1 MKAFLAKIFAK
12 RIVKK
17 EQKWINDP
25 IQTQDRILK
34 ELIAFAKNTQ
44 FGKEHHFD
52 QINTYEEFKQYV
64 SVNDYEGLK
73 HYFDEVVAG
82 KADILWP
89 GKPLY
94 LAKTSGTTS
103 GAKFI
108 PLTKESIPYHI
119 NSARNALLYYI
130 HETQNSSFVK
140 GKMIFLQGSPI
151 LEDNNGLKVGR
162 LSGISAHFVPN
173 YLQKNR
179 LPSYET
185 NIIEDWETKVDK
197 VVDETVNADMTLIS
211 GIPPWLIMY
220 FERLVKVSGKENVQS
235 IFKNLQL
242 MVTGGVNYEPYR
254 EKVNQ
259 LIGRK
264 IDCIQTYPASEGFI
278 AYQNTQKT
286 EDLLLLLNNGIF
298 YEFIPVD
305 EFFNENPTRICLKDV
320 EIGKDYVLILNTNAG
335 LWGYNIGDTVR
346 FTSVKPYRIVVSGR
360 IKHYTSAFGEH
371 VIGHEVEQALQ
382 RTIEQFPAS
391 VNEFTVAPQVNPTEG
406 LPYHEWL
413 IEFDQLPQNVEVF
426 VNELNLQMRKQNTY
440 YDDLITGN
448 ILQPLVVSFV
458 EKNGF
463 QDYMKSIGKL
473 GGQNKVPR
481 LSNNREIADE
491 FYQLNLIKPKIE
503 NTHNN

>member
-12 RIVKK
+12 YIVKK
-17 EQKWINDP
+17 EQKWIDHP
-25 IQTQDRILK
+25 LETQDKILN
-34 ELIAFAKNTQ
+34 ELIVAAKNTK
-44 FGKEHHFD
+44 FGRDHHFD
-52 QINTYEEFKQYV
+52 EIKTYDDFKQYV
-64 SVNDYEGLK
+64 PVKDYEGLK
-73 HYFDEVVAG
+73 HYFDQVIEG
-82 KADILWP
+82 QSDILWT

-103 GAKFI
+103 GAKYI
-108 PLTKESIPYHI
+108 PLTKESVPSHI
-119 NSARNALLYYI
+119 HSARNALLYYI
-130 HETQNSSFVK
+130 HETQNSNFVN

-151 LEDNNGLKVGR
+151 LEDKNGLKIGR

-185 NIIEDWETKVDK
+185 NMIEDWERKVDN
-197 VVDETVNADMTLIS
+197 VVEETVKADMTLIS

-220 FERLVKVSGKENVQS
+220 FERLIKISGKENVQS

-254 EKVNQ
+254 DKINQ
-259 LIGRK
+259 LVGKK

-278 AYQNTQKT
+278 AYQNTQKSD
-286 EDLLLLLNNGIF
+286 DLLLLLNNGIF

-305 EFFNENPTRICLKDV
+305 EFFDENPTRISLKDV

-346 FTSVKPYRIVVSGR
+346 FTSIRPYKIVVSGR

-382 RTIEQFPAS
+382 KTLEKYPAR

-413 IEFDQLPQNVEVF
+413 IEFDHQPQDMKVF
-426 VNELNLQMRKQNTY
+426 NRELDAQMRQQNTY

-448 ILQPLVVSFV
+448 ILRPLIVSEV
-458 EKNGF
+458 KKEGF
-463 QDYMKSIGKL
+463 QKYMKSIGKL

-481 LSNNREIADE
+481 LSNNRDIADE
-491 FYQLNLIKPKIE
+491 FYQLNLIQKS
-503 NTHNN
+503 